1 MLHLCAKPW
10 LVSLLIAGCLGGIR
24 PEGSPPRRRQTLAL
38 VFKFPL
44 FFGLSELLMVVFQSP
59 TQDALVEHE
68 QKGLRLLL
76 ANPSRVVV
84 HQIERAGLDLLIGRE
99 FIHVRMHEAVT
110 YCKVGCYA
118 SCFAGVCFTPHLETV
133 AFLCGTAGL

>member
-1 MLHLCAKPW
+1 
-10 LVSLLIAGCLGGIR
+10 
-24 PEGSPPRRRQTLAL
+24 
-38 VFKFPL
+38 
-44 FFGLSELLMVVFQSP
+44 
-59 TQDALVEHE
+59 VEHE

-110 YCKVGCYA
+110 YCKVGCSA
-118 SCFAGVCFTPHLETV
+118 SSFDGVCSTPHLETM
-133 AFLCGTAGL
+133 AFMPVLVVR